1 MSKIGVISLGC
12 SKNLVDTE
20 YMLALLKNCG
30 HSLVSKPQSAEVL
43 IINTCGFIE
52 PAKQE
57 SINTILEMAE
67 YKKQGSCKMLIVTGC
82 LSERYKEELKL
93 ELPEVDNFLG
103 VHEYD
108 KLPTLLGSAISPV
121 AVPCLLPRILTTPFY
136 SAYLRISDGCDNRCT
151 YCAIPLIRGAMH
163 SVPMPAL
170 LDEAKSLLDNGVS
183 ELTLIAQDT
192 SSYGRDLYAKPM
204 LLELLNALAKLN
216 GLRFLRVLY
225 TYPDTVT
232 PKLIDCI
239 ANDEKICNYLDMPLQ
254 HIDVELLLKMNRR
267 GSRQHVEQVL
277 EHIRTTAPDFI
288 LRTTIMVGFPGETD
302 AKFDA
307 LLSFLRTYQ
316 FDRLGAFA
324 FSQEDGTSA
333 ASMPNQVPSEIKTLR
348 LNALMAQQRE
358 ISLSLN
364 QKRVGS
370 VVQVLFE
377 GMRDGFAIG
386 RSYAEAPEIDGAIL
400 FKPLREHKAGEYLN
414 VKLSLAC
421 DYDLIG
427 EELP

>member
-1 MSKIGVISLGC
+1 
-12 SKNLVDTE
+12 
-20 YMLALLKNCG
+20 
-30 HSLVSKPQSAEVL
+30 
-43 IINTCGFIE
+43 
-52 PAKQE
+52 
-57 SINTILEMAE
+57 
-67 YKKQGSCKMLIVTGC
+67 
-82 LSERYKEELKL
+82 
-93 ELPEVDNFLG
+93 
-103 VHEYD
+103 
-108 KLPTLLGSAISPV
+108 
-121 AVPCLLPRILTTPFY
+121 
-136 SAYLRISDGCDNRCT
+136 
-151 YCAIPLIRGAMH
+151 CAIPLIRGAMH

-192 SSYGRDLYAKPM
+192 SSYGCDLYAKPM

-254 HIDVELLLKMNRR
+254 HIDDDLLLKMNRR

-277 EHIRTTAPDFI
+277 EHIRTAAPDFI

-302 AKFDA
+302 AKFEA
-307 LLSFLRTYQ
+307 LLKFLRTYQ

-333 ASMPNQVPSEIKTLR
+333 ASMPNQIPSEIKTLR

-377 GMRDGFAIG
+377 GMRDGLAIG

-400 FKPLREHKAGEYLN
+400 FKPLRAHKAGEYLN